1 MQETLIPVT
10 PPVRPTLPDGTSVGV
25 VHPRQ
30 QGYLR
35 NQRGIVR
42 DVTRSLAKPHN
53 RVYFVWF
60 CDLKLSAW
68 LAEDQLERVGVEA

>member
-10 PPVRPTLPDGTSVGV
+10 PHTRPTLPDGTPVQV
-25 VHPRQ
+25 VHCRQ

-35 NQRGIVR
+35 NQLGIVR
-42 DVTRSLAKPHN
+42 DCTRSLAKPHN

-60 CDLKLSAW
+60 PDLHVSAW
-68 LAEDQLERVGVEA
+68 LAEDQLERVEVEA